1 MDRNGA
7 LSEMQIGA
15 VATRSGLTTD
25 TVRFYEK
32 QGLVAKPLRSAGGFR
47 LYSAA
52 DVDRLRFVSRAQKL
66 GFSLEEIREL
76 LLLRDSGS
84 EGCSHVHGLL
94 TEKIAMVHQKL
105 QELRRME
112 RQLKSAK
119 ARCDA
124 ARANECTASCPVL
137 NEITQKSKE
146 VQ

>member
-1 MDRNGA
+1 
-7 LSEMQIGA
+7 MQIGA
-15 VATRSGLTTD
+15 AADRSGLTID

-32 QGLVAKPLRSAGGFR
+32 QGLMNKPLRSAGGFR
-47 LYSAA
+47 LYNAA
-52 DVDRLRFVSRAQKL
+52 DIDRLRFVSRAQTL

-76 LLLRDSGS
+76 LLLRDSDS
-84 EGCSHVHGLL
+84 EACSHVHDLL
-94 TEKIAMVHQKL
+94 TEKIATVHQKL

-124 ARANECTASCPVL
+124 ALTKECTASCPVL